1 MKIVPIFLQRHLL
14 AAILLASTSVAFAAG
29 TVTQLSG
36 TLFVRKDDGTVKI
49 LGRDSRVEAG
59 DTLSTEKESYALI
72 RFTDGGSLTLKPNTQ
87 IKVESYAFEDK
98 APEKD
103 SMVFS
108 LIKGG
113 LRALTGLVGKRTPQN
128 QNAYRLQTTT
138 ATIGIRG
145 TYFGVDDV
153 APGAAGGLPPGVYL
167 VVFDGIVV
175 AFNEAGF
182 QAFQAGQYGFM
193 GSLTTPP
200 QVLPLNP
207 GIPFTPPPG
216 FESGAPAACVV
227 R

>member
-1 MKIVPIFLQRHLL
+1 MKILPNLPLRLLLAVLL
-14 AAILLASTSVAFAAG
+14 AASASLGYAGG

-36 TLFVRKDDGTVKI
+36 TLSVRKADGTTKV
-49 LGRDSRVEAG
+49 LGRDSKVEPG
-59 DTLSTEKESYALI
+59 DVLTTEKDSYAQV

-87 IKVESYAFEDK
+87 IRVESYTFEDK

-103 SMVFS
+103 NLVFS

-113 LRALTGLVGKRTPQN
+113 LRALTGLVGKRAGRQD
-128 QNAYRLQTTT
+128 AYRLNTAT

-145 TYFGVDDV
+145 TYYGVDDI
-153 APGAAGGLPPGVYL
+153 APGADSGLPPGVYL

-200 QVLPLNP
+200 QILPQNP

-216 FESGAPAACVV
+216 FTEGGPAACVV

>member
-1 MKIVPIFLQRHLL
+1 MTIFPAFLSRLL
-14 AAILLASTSVAFAAG
+14 FAAILLACSSMGYAG
-29 TVTQLSG
+29 GTITQLSG
-36 TLFVRKDDGTVKI
+36 TLSARKDDGTVKI

-59 DTLSTEKESYALI
+59 DILSTEKDSYAQV
-72 RFTDGGSLTLKPNTQ
+72 RFTDGGSLTLKPNSQ
-87 IKVESYAFEDK
+87 IKVESYTFEDK
-98 APEKD
+98 APERD

-113 LRALTGLVGKRTPQN
+113 LRALTGLIGKRAGRQD
-128 QNAYRLQTTT
+128 AYRLNTTT

-153 APGAAGGLPPGVYL
+153 ASGEQSGLPPGVYL
-167 VVFDGIVV
+167 VVFDGVVV

-182 QAFQAGQYGFM
+182 QAYQAGQYGFM

-200 QVLPLNP
+200 QVLPQNP
-207 GIPFTPPPG
+207 GIPFTLPAG
-216 FESGAPAACVV
+216 FMEDGPAACVV

>member
-1 MKIVPIFLQRHLL
+1 MRKLPPVLMRFLLMTL
-14 AAILLASTSVAFAAG
+14 AALSTSLCQADG

-36 TLFVRKDDGTVKI
+36 TLSSQKADGTVKI
-49 LGRDSRVEAG
+49 LGRDSRVEPG
-59 DTLSTEKESYALI
+59 DTLSTEKDSYAMV

-108 LIKGG
+108 LIRGG
-113 LRALTGLVGKRTPQN
+113 LRALTGLIGKRTGRQD
-128 QNAYRLQTTT
+128 AYRLKTTT

-145 TYFGVDDV
+145 TYFGVDYIP
-153 APGAAGGLPPGVYL
+153 PGGDGTPPPGVYL

-182 QAFQAGQYGFM
+182 QAFQAGQYGFIE
-193 GSLTTPP
+193 GLTSPP
-200 QVLPLNP
+200 RVLPGDP
-207 GIPFTPPPG
+207 AFPFSPPPE
-216 FESGAPAACVV
+216 FIRDAPTACVV